1 MRSFLLSLAGVVALG
16 VLPCSQVACAQDN
29 EGVQA
34 ADAPI
39 GIQTGQMFIT
49 LENRTGGPLVDLLI
63 TIQTSSAPYTNRMWR
78 LESAEKRDVSFGSFS
93 SRDGTTFNLRLARPK
108 LVRVTANDLT
118 QKKYEAQVPWK

>member
-16 VLPCSQVACAQDN
+16 VLPCSQAACAGDN
-29 EGVQA
+29 EVAQA

-39 GIQTGQMFIT
+39 GIQTGQMFVT

-63 TIQTSSAPYTNRMWR
+63 TIQTAGAPFTSRIWR
-78 LESAEKRDVSFGSFS
+78 LEASEKRDVSFSNFS

-108 LVRVTANDLT
+108 LVRVTANDLS
-118 QKKYEAQVPWK
+118 QKKYEAQAPWK

>member
-16 VLPCSQVACAQDN
+16 VLPCSQAACERDK
-29 EGVQA
+29 EVVQA

-39 GIQTGQMFIT
+39 GIETGQMFVT

-63 TIQTSSAPYTNRMWR
+63 TIQTASAPFTSRVWR
-78 LESAEKRDVSFGSFS
+78 LEAAEKRDVSFGNFS

-118 QKKYEAQVPWK
+118 QKKYESQVAWK